1 MNVLVLNAGSSSC
14 KYQLIDMQ
22 TETALCSGLVERIGA
37 PAGKLT
43 HKIAPGMDNENKV
56 VMEQPFA
63 DHVAAL
69 ETVMKLLTDPQ
80 QGVIKD
86 KSEIYAIG
94 HRVVQGGEA
103 IKEPVKINEQIKNII
118 REQAPLSPLHNPAN
132 LAGIEVTE
140 KLLPGVP
147 SVGVFDTEFH
157 QTMPA
162 KAYLYPLP
170 LELYEELKIRRYGFH
185 GTSHRYVTKKAAEFL
200 GKPLETLNV
209 ITCHLGNGCSMSA
222 VQNGKCIDTTMGLT
236 PLEGLMMGTRCG
248 DVDPAIVPVLI
259 EKKGLNVE
267 QLNALLNNQSGLK
280 GICGM
285 NDMRDLHDAVA
296 QGDPKAKLALDMFN
310 YRIKKYIGAFY
321 AVLGRVDALIFTAG
335 IGENDEIVRA
345 EVCADMEAFGIAIN
359 AVENDTRRS
368 EPRNI
373 AHKDAKLPVLVIPTN
388 EELEIAQATVSAL
401 KG

>member
-185 GTSHRYVTKKAAEFL
+185 GTSHRYVTKKSAEFL